1 MAHKN
6 NEFLA
11 PCRDWTQKNR
21 NWILYAAGI
30 LTLFGVAG
38 GVDMLP
44 AQVAIRAVQEGQQVQ
59 LVDKY
64 TALGAAGG
72 ITLLF
77 AVLFALRP
85 RELIYFIA
93 LWLGVFLVY
102 SLLLINLVV

>member
-1 MAHKN
+1 MRNMRKDALWTKD
-6 NEFLA
+6 F
-11 PCRDWTQKNR
+11 CRIT
-21 NWILYAAGI
+21 AA
-30 LTLFGVAG
+30 
-38 GVDMLP
+38 
-44 AQVAIRAVQEGQQVQ
+44 
-59 LVDKY
+59 